1 MSLAVAIDPDLP
13 LDELAV
19 ALAPTI
25 AAGAAF
31 DGFGK
36 EGIRAAAEAEG
47 IDPDVAQLAFPNGAM
62 DVVAA
67 WIGHID
73 QAMEQALPRETL
85 AALPVRERIRRL
97 LAFRLDALSHREEA
111 LRRSLAIMALPQN
124 AMRAAELGWS
134 AADRMWRLAGDRAT
148 DYNHYTKRATLASI
162 YAAALAFHVE
172 DSSKDHVDTLAFL
185 DRRIEGIM
193 RFERVKA
200 RVLKPRTESFSVMRF
215 LGRLRYPA
223 R

>member
-1 MSLAVAIDPDLP
+1 MGIDPDLP
-13 LDELAV
+13 LDELAI

-25 AAGAAF
+25 AIGAAF
-31 DGFGK
+31 DGFGR

-47 IDPDVAQLAFPNGAM
+47 IDPDIALLAFPAGAM

-67 WIGHID
+67 WVGHID
-73 QAMEQALPRETL
+73 QAMEQAFPRETL
-85 AALPVRERIRRL
+85 AKLPVRERIRTL
-97 LAFRLDALSHREEA
+97 LTFRLKALSGKEEA
-111 LRRSLAIMALPQN
+111 LRRSLAVMAMPGN
-124 AMRAAELGWS
+124 AMRSAELGWS

-162 YAAALAFHVE
+162 YAATLAFLAE
-172 DSSKDHVDTLAFL
+172 DPSQGHADTLAFL

-200 RVLKPRTESFSVMRF
+200 RVLKPRTETFSVMRF